1 MCVAQAKSDIIMDEE
16 LISQLESTKTLSND
30 LMEKSKEIE
39 VASKAIQDFCEQ

>member
-1 MCVAQAKSDIIMDEE
+1 MDEA

-30 LMEKSKEIE
+30 LTEKSNEIE